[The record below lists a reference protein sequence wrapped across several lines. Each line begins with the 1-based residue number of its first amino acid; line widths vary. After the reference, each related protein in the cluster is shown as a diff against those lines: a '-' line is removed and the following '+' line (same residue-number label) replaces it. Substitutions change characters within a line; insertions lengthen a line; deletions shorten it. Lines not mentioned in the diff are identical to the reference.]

1 MIVFVLALVS
11 ASNRKIRASAFRDES
26 EEDLGGAIRSC
37 LTDGADVVHCAQM
50 NTKVFAALM
59 GMGLVATGCVRTV
72 SGTKTA
78 AWPLVKDR
86 MEGKYERSVNEVYEA
101 AKAVITSNGVLS
113 TEYIPHDTT
122 NTVRALDGKVKQR
135 TVWIR
140 VESVDPS
147 ITSVTVQARTKG
159 GGSDIELVHE
169 LEKEIALKLVK

>member
-1 MIVFVLALVS
+1 
-11 ASNRKIRASAFRDES
+11 
-26 EEDLGGAIRSC
+26 
-37 LTDGADVVHCAQM
+37 
-50 NTKVFAALM
+50 M
-59 GMGLVATGCVRTV
+59 GIGLIATGCVRTV

-140 VESVDPS
+140 VESVDPN
-147 ITSVTVQARTKG
+147 ITAVTVQARTKG

>member
-1 MIVFVLALVS
+1 MAIE
-11 ASNRKIRASAFRDES
+11 DENEDENEN
-26 EEDLGGAIRSC
+26 EEDLGGPGGTIRSC
-37 LTDGADVVHCAQM
+37 LTEMADVVHCAQM

-59 GMGLVATGCVRTV
+59 GMGLIATGCVRTV

-86 MEGKYERSVNEVYEA
+86 MEGRYQRPVNEVYEA

-140 VESVDPS
+140 VESVDPT
-147 ITSVTVQARTKG
+147 ITSVTVQARTSG
-159 GGSDIELVHE
+159 GGRDIELVHD
-169 LEKEIALKLVK
+169 LEKQIALQLVK

>member
-1 MIVFVLALVS
+1 MKANFLA
-11 ASNRKIRASAFRDES
+11 AF
-26 EEDLGGAIRSC
+26 LGI
-37 LTDGADVVHCAQM
+37 
-50 NTKVFAALM
+50 
-59 GMGLVATGCVRTV
+59 GLIATGCVRTV

-86 MEGKYERSVNEVYEA
+86 MEGKYERSVNEVYDA

-113 TEYIPHDTT
+113 NEYIPHDTT

-159 GGSDIELVHE
+159 GGRDIELVHE
-169 LEKEIALKLVK
+169 LEKQIALKLVK